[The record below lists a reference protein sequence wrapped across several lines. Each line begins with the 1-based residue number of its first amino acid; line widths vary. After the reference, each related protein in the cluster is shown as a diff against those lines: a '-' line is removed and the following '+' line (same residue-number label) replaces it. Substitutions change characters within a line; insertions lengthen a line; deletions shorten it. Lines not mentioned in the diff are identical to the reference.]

1 MKALMGAE
9 SNTLPLNTRRQ
20 YENVESMQMNVNR
33 YRKKRKWHELDLL
46 CRAGAGIGPIA
57 PAACRIVRELVG
69 ADSVLLFW
77 LDQNGLPAG
86 LFYESTA
93 DCAIEVFGDDYHRF
107 FSDPSELDGSNLP
120 TENENP
126 VGILMNPRRDYFCSK
141 TFNLMVKA
149 SANLHSVDLK
159 VDIESQTRAVV
170 MLFRTGKNPFEEH
183 DASYFRQALPYLR
196 HAIEWHSPE
205 GPWERRYAPGHMLV
219 DCSGTKL
226 LAVSDEAS
234 RLLNACAI
242 VGQDIRVTASAT
254 LPPRFAEDLCRRLEA
269 AGGTSDILDIPW
281 GRLRATATQ
290 MHEFS
295 TEGTKR
301 VLISLEMEVPKRLR
315 IIHAI
320 LDMPLSPLQ
329 RLIAQVAAE
338 DGSRADCLSS
348 TGISKE
354 ALKKHL
360 SVIYRV
366 VGVNSWEDLAMALQ
380 RPRNPPGNSTPF

>member
-1 MKALMGAE
+1 M
-9 SNTLPLNTRRQ
+9 
-20 YENVESMQMNVNR
+20 
-33 YRKKRKWHELDLL
+33 
-46 CRAGAGIGPIA
+46 
-57 PAACRIVRELVG
+57 
-69 ADSVLLFW
+69 LFW

-93 DCAIEVFGDDYHRF
+93 DCAAEVFGDDYHRF
-107 FSDPSELDGSNLP
+107 FSDPSELNGLSASP
-120 TENENP
+120 ENDEP

-149 SANLHSVDLK
+149 SANLHSIDLK
-159 VDIESQTRAVV
+159 VDVENQTRAVF
-170 MLFRTGKNPFEEH
+170 MLFRKGQTAFDEH
-183 DASYFRQALPYLR
+183 DASHFRQALPYLR
-196 HAIEWHSPE
+196 HAIERHAPE
-205 GPWERRYAPGHMLV
+205 GPWEGPNAPGHILV
-219 DCSGTKL
+219 DWSGTKL

-234 RLLNACAI
+234 QLLNACAI

-254 LPPRFAEDLCRRLEA
+254 LPPRFAEDLCRRLET
-269 AGGTSDILDIPW
+269 AGVTSDILDIPW

-295 TEGTKR
+295 AEATKR

-320 LDMPLSPLQ
+320 LDLPISPLQ
-329 RLIAQVAAE
+329 RLIALVAAE
-338 DGSRADCLSS
+338 DGSRADCLNS

-360 SVIYRV
+360 SAIYRV
-366 VGVNSWEDLAMALQ
+366 VGVNSWEDLAVALQ
-380 RPRNPPGNSTPF
+380 RPRNSPGNSTPF

>member
-1 MKALMGAE
+1 
-9 SNTLPLNTRRQ
+9 
-20 YENVESMQMNVNR
+20 MNVQR

-107 FSDPSELDGSNLP
+107 FSDPSELNRPNLP

-170 MLFRTGKNPFEEH
+170 MLFRTGQKPFEEH

-196 HAIEWHSPE
+196 HAIERHSPE

-219 DCSGTKL
+219 DWSGTKL

-234 RLLNACAI
+234 HLLHACAI

-254 LPPRFAEDLCRRLEA
+254 LPPRFAEDLCRRLET
-269 AGGTSDILDIPW
+269 AGVTSDILDIPW

-301 VLISLEMEVPKRLR
+301 VLISLDMEVPKRLR

-380 RPRNPPGNSTPF
+380 RPRNSPGNSTPL